1 VEGDRVMDAFAARL
15 RTDRNQIGL
24 IVRQLADQT
33 GISFS
38 YITKIETGRAGRGI
52 SPAIVTTL
60 AESLQSDVLEYLSLS
75 NVVPSPLDQLI
86 ADKRSR
92 EFLRRL
98 LSLKVSASGWDRL
111 QGVLAE
117 STENYRTTNRET
129 PIRFKKPKGKT
140 AEQKALEVGSG
151 E

>member
-1 VEGDRVMDAFAARL
+1 MDAFAARL
-15 RTDRNQIGL
+15 RADRNQIGL
-24 IVRQLADQT
+24 TVLTMADQT

-92 EFLRRL
+92 VLA
-98 LSLKVSASGWDRL
+98 SLAVSQSKRVGLGPASGSI
-111 QGVLAE
+111 G
-117 STENYRTTNRET
+117 
-129 PIRFKKPKGKT
+129 
-140 AEQKALEVGSG
+140 
-151 E
+151 